1 MSQNLWP
8 NSLGFSSKQLSS
20 NLGHAGGGDNPQTTV
35 LSAKWFTESTADK
48 NLKTGNGLFQKK
60 INFYKRFSVHKV
72 SYSGCCRAILRHW
85 GCTFVSVSADKYL
98 VFFFFLSTVKNSI
111 SFAAVVTLEIQ
122 TPDNQWYQSLLYQ
135 SHCYQGRPQSSSL
148 KTSESNIKE
157 IQSLFQ
163 YTCLPNLSIYSA

>member
-1 MSQNLWP
+1 VSQNLWP

-85 GCTFVSVSADKYL
+85 RYC
-98 VFFFFLSTVKNSI
+98 FLSTVKNSI